1 MDKSYLPAVNKIIQP
16 NHCPIFNPATLT
28 PGSLPRKQ
36 NPLNPD
42 QVGASERER
51 VPGYLSEIGASCQTN
66 YH

>member
-1 MDKSYLPAVNKIIQP
+1 MDKSYLPAVNKIIHP

-42 QVGASERER
+42 QVGAGERESTWIFVR
-51 VPGYLSEIGASCQTN
+51 DRSFLSN
-66 YH
+66 